1 MRPQDVALI
10 LNGFAS
16 GYLLG
21 KSELGWDSWVAF
33 IIMGITVIWYT
44 NKIDNERKD

>member
-1 MRPQDVALI
+1 MRQKDVALI
-10 LNGFAS
+10 LNGLAS

-21 KSELGWDSWVAF
+21 KSQLGLDCWIAF
-33 IIMGITVIWYT
+33 IVMGITVIWYT

>member
-1 MRPQDVALI
+1 MRQKDIALI
-10 LNGFAS
+10 LNGLGS

-21 KSELGWDSWVAF
+21 KSELGLDCWIAF

-44 NKIDNERKD
+44 NKIDDEKNN

>member
-1 MRPQDVALI
+1 MRQKDIALI
-10 LNGFAS
+10 LNGLAS

-21 KSELGWDSWVAF
+21 KSQLGLDCWIAF

-44 NKIDNERKD
+44 NKIDDEKNN